1 MKLLLTFILIIL
13 LSTKIQTQKSL
24 FDSIDSPSQ
33 SKNSG
38 GSSSSSGKE
47 VLSSVLS
54 KLKNEIKTPLLK
66 DNLTPEGIAK
76 FISNTLS
83 GNQFINNL
91 QVKDNA
97 ELHHVE
103 VLDSLK
109 VNGKATFDS
118 LQANKIITPSITLDD
133 TEAVIDSNTLLKL
146 AGNDVSFKVGDV
158 FEAITFT
165 KYIVSICG
173 DKLDKCDFGMLMKN
187 RKKKEEPKMKSVV
200 IASPVSQES
209 EPRDMPMF
217 KEKAMENEIKIR
229 IDKEYEE
236 YKKSMEKLNRNN
248 NNDLLLTSTDSNIYN
263 DPSYVNLLNSYYYSN
278 GFLNSNMPITNN

>member
-1 MKLLLTFILIIL
+1 MKLLLSFILIIV

-33 SKNSG
+33 SKNTG
-38 GSSSSSGKE
+38 GFSSSGKE

-76 FISNTLS
+76 FISSTLS

-91 QVKDNA
+91 QVKGNA

-103 VLDSLK
+103 VLDSIK

-118 LQANKIITPSITLDD
+118 LKANKIITSSITLDD
-133 TEAVIDSNTLLKL
+133 AEAVIDSNTILKL
-146 AGNDVSFKVGDV
+146 DGKEDVSFKVGDV

-200 IASPVSQES
+200 IASPMTQEK
-209 EPRDMPMF
+209 EPKDIPMF
-217 KEKAMENEIKIR
+217 KEKAMENEIKSR

-236 YKKSMEKLNRNN
+236 YKKNMEKLNRNN
-248 NNDLLLTSTDSNIYN
+248 NNDLSLSSNTPNIYN

-278 GFLNSNMPITNN
+278 GFLNSNMPQ